1 MADANDEISVMAE
14 TATQTEPPK
23 LVIENGV
30 PTNSSL
36 ADTLEWFLN
45 YDERTSR
52 IRHPHSN
59 ELFQW
64 KQADDEANGI
74 GTYPFENAEAR
85 FAIGAIQAVSENKT
99 EPILK
104 LWIDD
109 VLAALHESRELK
121 TEMTD
126 AFNLDKKDIEASPLV
141 KAELLPSNNE
151 RRMYLTSCWLET
163 LYTAEA
169 RFLGWVYQELYG
181 RPYAA

>member
-1 MADANDEISVMAE
+1 MFVMAE
-14 TATQTEPPK
+14 TAAQIEPPK
-23 LVIENGV
+23 LQLENGV

-36 ADTLEWFLN
+36 ADLLEWFLN

-64 KQADDEANGI
+64 KQSDDEANGI
-74 GTYPFENAEAR
+74 GTFPFENAEAR
-85 FAIGAIQAVSENKT
+85 FAIGAIQAISENNS

-104 LWIDD
+104 LWISD

-121 TEMTD
+121 TEMSE
-126 AFNLDKKDIEASPLV
+126 AFGLDKKDIEASPLV

-169 RFLGWVYQELYG
+169 RFLGFVYQEIYG
-181 RPYAA
+181 KPYAA

>member
-1 MADANDEISVMAE
+1 MFVMAE
-14 TATQTEPPK
+14 TAMQTEPPK
-23 LVIENGV
+23 LQIENGV

-36 ADTLEWFLN
+36 ADMLEWFLN
-45 YDERTSR
+45 FDERTAR

-64 KQADDEANGI
+64 KQSDDEANGI
-74 GTYPFENAEAR
+74 GTFPFENAEAR
-85 FAIGAIQAVSENKT
+85 FAIGAIQAISENNS

-104 LWIDD
+104 LWISD

-121 TEMTD
+121 TEMTE
-126 AFNLDKKDIEASPLV
+126 AFGLDNKDIEASPLV

-169 RFLGWVYQELYG
+169 RFLGYVYQELYG
-181 RPYAA
+181 RPFAA

>member
-1 MADANDEISVMAE
+1 MAE
-14 TATQTEPPK
+14 TASQTEPPK
-23 LVIENGV
+23 LQFENGE

-36 ADTLEWFLN
+36 ADLLEWFLN
-45 YDERTSR
+45 FDERTAR

-59 ELFQW
+59 ELFLW

-74 GTYPFENAEAR
+74 VTFPFENAEAR
-85 FAIGAIQAVSENKT
+85 FAIGAIQAVAENKT

-104 LWIDD
+104 LWISD
-109 VLAALHESRELK
+109 VLAALHESKELK
-121 TEMTD
+121 TEMTE
-126 AFNLDKKDIEASPLV
+126 AFGLDKKDIEASPLV

-151 RRMYLTSCWLET
+151 RRMYLTSCWLEA
-163 LYTAEA
+163 LYTSEA